1 MSQMKDQD
9 KTTAKE
15 LNMPDEE
22 FKIMVI
28 KILTGFEKSGGSQTF
43 NKDRK
48 YEKEPIRDELSN

>member
-1 MSQMKDQD
+1 MKQIS
-9 KTTAKE
+9 
-15 LNMPDEE
+15 NIPDEE

-28 KILTGFEKSGGSQTF
+28 KILTRFEKSGGSQTF